1 MALFSF
7 ISSINSMSPLAKE
20 LFYLLQSGELYSG
33 EDLAQR
39 FNVTRQAIWKA
50 INELKTGHLVETIG
64 RQGYK
69 AIYPYIPLD
78 QASILKKLPKNTI
91 DDVITL
97 LDVTSTNE
105 EIAKLPM
112 KKALVMVSE
121 MQTQGRGRNGKVWA
135 SPLARNLYF
144 SMRIQFKAQAL
155 ANLTSFSPALGLYLV
170 EYLQSKNIPA
180 KIKWPNDIW
189 VNGTKLAGIL
199 IETYAKSEH
208 EVEMLIGI
216 GLNNLPLVDADLVQN
231 KATSIYEILGE
242 ALNRNEL
249 IADIINIISK
259 LRDDYEA
266 FNPPNIVN
274 MWNNFSALHGQKI
287 KLFSPMREIIGTEIG
302 IADNGALLIQHE
314 DGTIQQYFS
323 GELSLRAYA

>member
-1 MALFSF
+1 
-7 ISSINSMSPLAKE
+7 MSPLAKE
-20 LFYLLQSGELYSG
+20 LFYLLQSGELHSG
-33 EDLAQR
+33 EVLAQH

-50 INELKTGHLVETIG
+50 IKELKAGHLVETIG

-69 AIYPYIPLD
+69 AFYPYIPLD
-78 QASILKKLPKNTI
+78 KKSILQKLPKDSV
-91 DDVITL
+91 DDVFTL

-112 KKALVMVSE
+112 SKALVMVSE
-121 MQTQGRGRNGKVWA
+121 MQTQGRGRNGKVWS

-170 EYLQSKNIPA
+170 EYLQRKNIPA

-189 VNGTKLAGIL
+189 VNGAKLAGIL
-199 IETYAKSEH
+199 IETRAKSEH
-208 EVEMLIGI
+208 EVEMVIGI
-216 GLNNLPLVDADLVQN
+216 GLNNLPFMAENLGTN
-231 KATSIYEILGE
+231 KATSIYDVLGE
-242 ALNRNEL
+242 AFNRNDL
-249 IADIINIISK
+249 IVDIINIIDN
-259 LRDDYEA
+259 LRNSYES
-266 FNPPNIVN
+266 FNPPSIVN
-274 MWNNFSALHGQKI
+274 MWNNYSALYDQKI
-287 KLFSPMREIIGTEIG
+287 RLFSPAREIIGTEVG
-302 IADNGALLIQHE
+302 IAENGALLIQRE